1 MQFLTAINN
10 ARDLFTPR
18 KPGFAD
24 FILGQRY
31 DILTSPLAYIGRA
44 YGVAVREGKIYVC
57 DFNGGQVKV
66 FDLADDK
73 FYILGG
79 DATPTTAPTNLCIA
93 SDGYKFVVEPM
104 PQLIQVFDPQDNYVT
119 TFKVEQGRPGGIVA
133 IGGELF
139 VLDVTGDRILVLDR
153 GTGKLLRTF
162 GSKGSGPGQ
171 FAIPNSI
178 TADAD
183 GNLYV
188 TDLLNFR
195 FQKLDRNGKSLM
207 SVGKPG
213 DTFGEFGRP
222 RGIALAPD
230 GVIYVVETSFQVVE
244 MFNQQGQ
251 VLMAFGN
258 SHAAPGFLEVPASIA
273 VDKTCMKYFAKY
285 VDRRFEPEYLLFVT
299 SQIGVSRLG
308 VYAFGHLKP
317 GAEIPPVPVP
327 APEPSKEQPPA
338 KPDVEQPAA
347 KPGTEQP
354 AAKP

>member
-1 MQFLTAINN
+1 MMLPKGVVENAVTTARKLLPGRKTYGATIP
-10 ARDLFTPR
+10 AISAYSLLHACRSAGITHISHREVLKAYTDGGYRVGKAQLLRIGLESSIALPHSSVEELGSGRRQKAPSQRGGRRTPQ
-18 KPGFAD
+18 GSGA
-24 FILGQRY
+24 G
-31 DILTSPLAYIGRA
+31 S
-44 YGVAVREGKIYVC
+44 AVRTSARLFE
-57 DFNGGQVKV
+57 
-66 FDLADDK
+66 LAKEIWPPDRPSWEDSA
-73 FYILGG
+73 LG
-79 DATPTTAPTNLCIA
+79 PWPP
-93 SDGYKFVVEPM
+93 V
-104 PQLIQVFDPQDNYVT
+104 
-119 TFKVEQGRPGGIVA
+119 
-133 IGGELF
+133 
-139 VLDVTGDRILVLDR
+139 
-153 GTGKLLRTF
+153 
-162 GSKGSGPGQ
+162 
-171 FAIPNSI
+171 
-178 TADAD
+178 
-183 GNLYV
+183 NLYV